1 MKSALSRTLRI
12 ILAAFDNPLSRTLE
26 EQLRSLHHEIVG
38 RVFRSDEALLLAEQ
52 IPCDLVLMGTHE
64 TGFGDYQ
71 RAARVIEQEF
81 ERPVIFLL
89 ENAEAFFVDQS
100 ELTDVC
106 SFIELPSTEKALKSV
121 FHLTLYK
128 AKVESLLHKTALYN
142 QQILDV
148 VRDGIITIDDQGIIR
163 ATNKAACTIFG
174 YDSMELIGQSA
185 SVIMPERFRAAH
197 QGAISRQRLVEEYQ
211 EAATQA
217 KIRDLQG
224 LHRNGGEFPVRLSSA
239 KITHGGKTS
248 FIGFISDLSQQQRDI
263 EEIHRLA
270 YYDALTGLPNRRLLI
285 ERVDHARLTSLR
297 NSRFGALMFIDLDHF
312 KVLNDSAEPALG
324 DALLVAV
331 SHRLAS
337 GAREGDSVARL
348 GGDEFVVLA
357 EGLSATD
364 HEAAAQAQL
373 ISKKIL
379 ESLRQPYNLLGQ
391 TYVCTP
397 SIGIVLFF
405 SENQTTDELLKNA
418 DVAMYQAKAAGRN
431 TARFFDKDLQGIA
444 NAHVSMKKDML
455 AGLAKR
461 EFLLH
466 YQIQVNEEG
475 VAIGAEALVRWA
487 HPCKGLVPP
496 FEFIP
501 LAEESGIILELGQWV
516 MEEACRTLVAW
527 ASHPTR
533 QNWTIAVNVSV
544 SQFKQANFVENVIS
558 ALEQTGAAPYLLKL
572 ELTESMLV
580 DNVEDI
586 VVKMNAIKSLGVG
599 FSLDDFGTGYSSL
612 SNLKRL
618 PLAQLKI
625 DQSFVRDIMTDP
637 SDAVIARTIVALGHN
652 LGLKV
657 IAEGVETREQHQFL
671 REMGCDAF
679 QGYYFA
685 RPVAFDALRDFP
697 ILVSA

>member
-89 ENAEAFFVDQS
+89 ENAESFFADKS
-100 ELTDVC
+100 ELTDAC
-106 SFIELPSTEKALKSV
+106 SYIELPCTEKELKSI
-121 FHLTLYK
+121 FQLTLYK
-128 AKVESLLHKTALYN
+128 TKVESLLHKTALYN

-163 ATNKAACTIFG
+163 ATNKAACAMFG
-174 YDSMELIGQSA
+174 YDPNELIGQS
-185 SVIMPERFRAAH
+185 VNVVMPERFRAAH
-197 QGAISRQRLVEEYQ
+197 ERVISRHRMSEEYQ
-211 EAATQA
+211 EQATPA

>member
-1 MKSALSRTLRI
+1 MKSTLNRTLRI
-12 ILAAFDNPLSRTLE
+12 ILATLDSPSSRTLE
-26 EQLRSLHHEIVG
+26 EQLSALHHEIVG
-38 RVFRSDEALLLAEQ
+38 RVFCSDEALLLQEQ

-64 TGFGDYQ
+64 KGFGDYQ

-81 ERPVIFLL
+81 DRPVIFLI
-89 ENAEAFFVDQS
+89 ENAEAFFAGQS

-106 SFIELPSTEKALKSV
+106 SYIEFPSTEKELKSI
-121 FHLTLYK
+121 FQLTLYR
-128 AKVESLLHKTALYN
+128 AKLESLLHRTALYN

-148 VRDGIITIDDQGIIR
+148 VRDGIITIDDEGIIR
-163 ATNKAACTIFG
+163 ATNKAACTMFG
-174 YDSMELIGQSA
+174 YDPKELIGQSA

-197 QGAISRQRLVEEYQ
+197 QNAISRQRLVEEYKE
-211 EAATQA
+211 EATPATM
-217 KIRDLQG
+217 REMQG

-239 KITHGGKTS
+239 KIRHGSKTS

-285 ERVDHARLTSLR
+285 ERIDHARLTSLR
-297 NSRFGALMFIDLDHF
+297 SGRYGALMFIDLDHF

-357 EGLSATD
+357 EGLSPTD

-405 SENQTTDELLKNA
+405 SEHESTDELLKNA

-431 TARFFDKDLQGIA
+431 TARFFDKELQNIA
-444 NAHVSMKKDML
+444 NAHLLMKKDML
-455 AGLAKR
+455 AGLAR
-461 EFLLH
+461 QEFLLH
-466 YQIQVNEEG
+466 YQVQVDARGQVTG
-475 VAIGAEALVRWA
+475 VEALVRWL
-487 HPCKGLVPP
+487 HPRKGLVPP

-516 MEEACRTLVAW
+516 MEEACRTLVIW
-527 ASHPTR
+527 ADHPTR
-533 QNWTIAVNVSV
+533 QHWTVAVNVSV
-544 SQFKQANFVENVIS
+544 SQFKQANFVESVLS

-637 SDAVIARTIVALGHN
+637 SDAVIARAIVALGHN

-671 REMGCDAF
+671 QEMGCDAF

-685 RPVAFDALRDFP
+685 RPVALEALRELP
-697 ILVSA
+697 APA

>member
-1 MKSALSRTLRI
+1 
-12 ILAAFDNPLSRTLE
+12 
-26 EQLRSLHHEIVG
+26 
-38 RVFRSDEALLLAEQ
+38 
-52 IPCDLVLMGTHE
+52 
-64 TGFGDYQ
+64 
-71 RAARVIEQEF
+71 
-81 ERPVIFLL
+81 
-89 ENAEAFFVDQS
+89 
-100 ELTDVC
+100 
-106 SFIELPSTEKALKSV
+106 
-121 FHLTLYK
+121 
-128 AKVESLLHKTALYN
+128 
-142 QQILDV
+142 
-148 VRDGIITIDDQGIIR
+148 
-163 ATNKAACTIFG
+163 
-174 YDSMELIGQSA
+174 
-185 SVIMPERFRAAH
+185 
-197 QGAISRQRLVEEYQ
+197 
-211 EAATQA
+211 
-217 KIRDLQG
+217 
-224 LHRNGGEFPVRLSSA
+224 
-239 KITHGGKTS
+239 
-248 FIGFISDLSQQQRDI
+248 
-263 EEIHRLA
+263 
-270 YYDALTGLPNRRLLI
+270 
-285 ERVDHARLTSLR
+285 
-297 NSRFGALMFIDLDHF
+297 MFIDLDHF
-312 KVLNDSAEPALG
+312 KVLNDSLGPRLG
-324 DALLVAV
+324 DALLLAV
-331 SHRLAS
+331 SQRLAN
-337 GAREGDSVARL
+337 GAREGDCVARL

-357 EGLSATD
+357 EGLSAVD

-379 ESLRQPYNLLGQ
+379 ESLRQPYDLQDQ
-391 TYVCTP
+391 TCVCTP

-405 SENQTTDELLKNA
+405 SEGEATEELLKNA

-431 TARFFDKDLQGIA
+431 TARFFDKELQNIA
-444 NAHVSMKKDML
+444 NAHFVMKKDML

-544 SQFKQANFVENVIS
+544 SQFQQANFVENVMS
-558 ALEQTGAAPYLLKL
+558 ALGQTGAAPYLLKL